1 MALPLMGI
9 IGGAT
14 QIVGSLI
21 GRSARKREAR
31 EAKAE
36 YDAQRTAFTNFDFQ
50 NQFAG
55 LENVAEDLTVNQQ
68 ASQFQA
74 QQTDAALGQ
83 GLDAIVASGGG
94 GGGAQAIANAALQS
108 KQNISANIAQQEQ
121 ANQMMRVKQEAM
133 NQFREAQ
140 GADDMQL
147 RNYDRTQQLLNM
159 AAGRNKKA
167 MAAKS
172 AATSALVGGI
182 GSAVGGIATAG
193 VANGGFGKGI
203 GKALTT
209 NIGGVPDSSEGLS
222 MADLKTFLANLRT

>member
-9 IGGAT
+9 IGGAA
-14 QIVGSLI
+14 QIAGSLI
-21 GRSARKREAR
+21 GRGARRREAKA
-31 EAKAE
+31 AKAE

-50 NQFAG
+50 NKFAG

-121 ANQMMRVKQEAM
+121 ANQMMRVKQEST
-133 NQFREAQ
+133 NQFREAT

-159 AAGRNKKA
+159 AAGRNNQA

-193 VANGGFGKGI
+193 VANGGFGKGF

-209 NIGGVPDSSEGLS
+209 NIGGIPG
-222 MADLKTFLANLRT
+222 